1 MQGSAGVARSVA
13 NARNGCRVH
22 GSRKGEAFSQSFTLS
37 GEEDGEE
44 DGEEGAVEVE
54 EEVEEEIEEAA
65 TNGIEAEEEEADVN
79 EAQAGQY
86 TQHTGEDELMDEPG
100 WGRGGDDE
108 GDDD

>member
-1 MQGSAGVARSVA
+1 MQIVEDCEERFSGEQLDDLLQLIETHLGS
-13 NARNGCRVH
+13 
-22 GSRKGEAFSQSFTLS
+22 SRPDQ